1 MPTFT
6 KSAMERL
13 AKSSD
18 AIELWWDSNPL
29 IFNAWVKKMVEKAA
43 PGDKELIKKQL
54 KVLFDDKNPSE
65 TLFCGVTTNPRLS
78 KKFWILFLKKLIL

>member
-18 AIELWWDSNPL
+18 DIELWWDSNPL
-29 IFNAWVKKMVEKAA
+29 IFNAWSKKMVEKAA
-43 PGDKELIKKQL
+43 PEDKELIKKQL
-54 KVLFDDKNPSE
+54 KVLFDDENPAD
-65 TLFCGVTTNPRLS
+65 TLFCGVTTNPRLI
-78 KKFWILFLKKLIL
+78 KKSSGYYS